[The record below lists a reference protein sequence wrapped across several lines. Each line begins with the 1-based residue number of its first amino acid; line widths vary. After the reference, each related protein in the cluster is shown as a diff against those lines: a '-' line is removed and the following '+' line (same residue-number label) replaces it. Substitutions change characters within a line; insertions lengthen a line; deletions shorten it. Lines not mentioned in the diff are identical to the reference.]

1 MTKRELL
8 FGGYTF
14 EQEME
19 WKKLREELTQ
29 KNKGDYDN

>member
-1 MTKRELL
+1 MTKREFL

>member
-29 KNKGDYDN
+29 KIKGDYDN